1 MSITMRTFTT
11 AASRKTKGRRAMK
24 KRAGAVYALLGS
36 SRVLTVSSTATLSI
50 LVGAQLGVVVPDG
63 DPAKLLTTV
72 AATHNF

>member
-1 MSITMRTFTT
+1 
-11 AASRKTKGRRAMK
+11 MK